1 MAEVVIVGHGVVI
14 TAGGIRGQIQA
25 LVKHV
30 ELERSHAE
38 GFDQIVNLKQ
48 LIGSHDGEMKPVVGI
63 EMSFRKLQHF
73 RKNLAVGAGL
83 IQVVVAGSEIA
94 EDCSDAAY

>member
-1 MAEVVIVGHGVVI
+1 MTEVVIVGHGVVI
-14 TAGGIRGQIQA
+14 PAGGIRGQIQA

-48 LIGSHDGEMKPVVGI
+48 LIGGHDRQMKSVVGI
-63 EMSFRKLQHF
+63 EMSFGKLQHF

-83 IQVVVAGSEIA
+83 IQVVVAGA
-94 EDCSDAAY
+94 EVAEKRGDAAY